1 MLLQTRQPWAD
12 IVAEPARP
20 TAEQEEWL
28 KAEGF
33 REEPAEEEPDQ
44 DAEDGPPKVIHLPT
58 PWASLSQETPA
69 PHCSFDEPDFCCK
82 ALKVKGIGWYL
93 AIALRSFLGQ
103 REGFCKPSCGRH
115 SSEDA
120 CIQAQLTP

>member
-1 MLLQTRQPWAD
+1 MFQNSRALLLSKGHCLGFCRFCGGNEECCLRVCTAGSSLQAVLLQTRQPWAD

-44 DAEDGPPKVIHLPT
+44 DAEDGPPKV
-58 PWASLSQETPA
+58 A
-69 PHCSFDEPDFCCK
+69 
-82 ALKVKGIGWYL
+82 
-93 AIALRSFLGQ
+93 
-103 REGFCKPSCGRH
+103 
-115 SSEDA
+115 
-120 CIQAQLTP
+120 

>member
-12 IVAEPARP
+12 IQAEPARP

-44 DAEDGPPKVIHLPT
+44 DAEDGPPKVSYIPMPCT
-58 PWASLSQETPA
+58 SFYRDSCPRSLY
-69 PHCSFDEPDFCCK
+69 DKPD
-82 ALKVKGIGWYL
+82 
-93 AIALRSFLGQ
+93 S
-103 REGFCKPSCGRH
+103 
-115 SSEDA
+115 
-120 CIQAQLTP
+120 

>member
-12 IVAEPARP
+12 IQAEPARP

-44 DAEDGPPKVIHLPT
+44 DAEDGPPKVGPYSH
-58 PWASLSQETPA
+58 
-69 PHCSFDEPDFCCK
+69 
-82 ALKVKGIGWYL
+82 
-93 AIALRSFLGQ
+93 ALRFIVTGGSCPCCL
-103 REGFCKPSCGRH
+103 RDKPES
-115 SSEDA
+115 
-120 CIQAQLTP
+120 